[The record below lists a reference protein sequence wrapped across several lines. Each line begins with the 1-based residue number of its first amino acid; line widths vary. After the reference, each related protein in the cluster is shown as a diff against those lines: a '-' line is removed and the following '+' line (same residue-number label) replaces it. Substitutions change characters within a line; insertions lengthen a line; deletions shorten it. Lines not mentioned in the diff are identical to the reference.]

1 MQTLRIGLYQMN
13 AWVGDL
19 DRNVQ
24 TILTAL
30 EEARARGVDVVA
42 FPELA
47 ITGCPPDDLLLRPRF
62 LQENRRALERVAAA
76 TTGLTAIVGF
86 VDFQE
91 SLFNAAAVLHNGHLA
106 GVHHKRVLSRSG
118 AFDETRYFQP
128 GEETRVFSLGGV
140 AFGVTIGEE
149 GWAPDGPA
157 STQCLLGGAQVVFN
171 LSAAPFVMGQRP
183 ARERRLAIRAAED
196 ACFLA
201 YLNGTGGQDELVF
214 DGGSVLLGP
223 DGEMLLR
230 APVFAETLVV
240 ADLDLSSVTRARLRD
255 PSWGQRRRAR
265 QAGGEAVER
274 VILEPVALRPD
285 RPPVAAESAPVP
297 DRLEEV
303 YTALVTGTRDYVTKN
318 GFKDVVI
325 GLSGGID
332 SAMVACI
339 AVDALGKERV
349 VGVNM
354 PSVYSSEETRADAR
368 LIAEN
373 LGIRFLTIPIQETFE
388 AYKRQLAEVF
398 AGRKPDLT
406 EENLQARIRANLLM
420 ALSNKFG
427 YLVLSSGNKSE
438 VAAGY
443 ATLYGDTAGA
453 FSPIKDV
460 PKTLVW
466 ALAEYRNTLSPV
478 IPETTIRREPTAELR
493 PDQKDTDSL
502 PPYDL
507 LDRFVAL
514 YVEEERS
521 ADEIIG
527 LGYDEELVRR
537 VTRMIDR
544 AEYKR
549 RQAAPG
555 VKITARAFGIDRHV
569 PLTHGYREL

>member
-1 MQTLRIGLYQMN
+1 
-13 AWVGDL
+13 
-19 DRNVQ
+19 
-24 TILTAL
+24 
-30 EEARARGVDVVA
+30 
-42 FPELA
+42 
-47 ITGCPPDDLLLRPRF
+47 
-62 LQENRRALERVAAA
+62 
-76 TTGLTAIVGF
+76 
-86 VDFQE
+86 
-91 SLFNAAAVLHNGHLA
+91 
-106 GVHHKRVLSRSG
+106 
-118 AFDETRYFQP
+118 
-128 GEETRVFSLGGV
+128 
-140 AFGVTIGEE
+140 
-149 GWAPDGPA
+149 
-157 STQCLLGGAQVVFN
+157 
-171 LSAAPFVMGQRP
+171 
-183 ARERRLAIRAAED
+183 
-196 ACFLA
+196 
-201 YLNGTGGQDELVF
+201 
-214 DGGSVLLGP
+214 
-223 DGEMLLR
+223 
-230 APVFAETLVV
+230 
-240 ADLDLSSVTRARLRD
+240 
-255 PSWGQRRRAR
+255 
-265 QAGGEAVER
+265 R

>member
-1 MQTLRIGLYQMN
+1 
-13 AWVGDL
+13 
-19 DRNVQ
+19 
-24 TILTAL
+24 
-30 EEARARGVDVVA
+30 
-42 FPELA
+42 
-47 ITGCPPDDLLLRPRF
+47 
-62 LQENRRALERVAAA
+62 
-76 TTGLTAIVGF
+76 
-86 VDFQE
+86 
-91 SLFNAAAVLHNGHLA
+91 FNAAAVLHNGHLA

>member
-1 MQTLRIGLYQMN
+1 
-13 AWVGDL
+13 
-19 DRNVQ
+19 
-24 TILTAL
+24 
-30 EEARARGVDVVA
+30 
-42 FPELA
+42 
-47 ITGCPPDDLLLRPRF
+47 
-62 LQENRRALERVAAA
+62 
-76 TTGLTAIVGF
+76 
-86 VDFQE
+86 
-91 SLFNAAAVLHNGHLA
+91 
-106 GVHHKRVLSRSG
+106 
-118 AFDETRYFQP
+118 
-128 GEETRVFSLGGV
+128 
-140 AFGVTIGEE
+140 
-149 GWAPDGPA
+149 
-157 STQCLLGGAQVVFN
+157 
-171 LSAAPFVMGQRP
+171 
-183 ARERRLAIRAAED
+183 
-196 ACFLA
+196 
-201 YLNGTGGQDELVF
+201 
-214 DGGSVLLGP
+214 
-223 DGEMLLR
+223 
-230 APVFAETLVV
+230 
-240 ADLDLSSVTRARLRD
+240 
-255 PSWGQRRRAR
+255 
-265 QAGGEAVER
+265 
-274 VILEPVALRPD
+274 
-285 RPPVAAESAPVP
+285 
-297 DRLEEV
+297 
-303 YTALVTGTRDYVTKN
+303 
-318 GFKDVVI
+318 VI

-332 SAMVACI
+332 SALVACI
-339 AVDALGKERV
+339 AVDALGKEHV

-443 ATLYGDTAGA
+443 ATLYGDMAGGFA
-453 FSPIKDV
+453 VIKDV

-466 ALAEYRNTLSPV
+466 ALAEYRNTLGPV

-507 LDRFVAL
+507 LDRLVAL

-537 VTRMIDR
+537 VIRMIDR